1 MVNNLSSSLK
11 KMSMNFGKIYAGQ
24 KPAFISR
31 ASGRVEIIGGHTDY
45 NEGFVIAAAIDS
57 STFVAAAPRTDN
69 IICLYSEWAKQKHEF
84 ELPAFAGTSLPLRK
98 QGPALEPSQDCQW
111 ANYGRGVA
119 AYLCQ
124 ELSPATCG
132 QGLPPAQVRGL
143 KGANLYIASY
153 VPVGAGLSSS
163 AALEVSLAKAMIH
176 VSKPDWQIQPKR
188 LAQICQKAEN
198 VYAKSPC
205 GILDQI
211 TAVTATKD
219 HVILL
224 DCRDVSVMLLPFDS
238 NACSIMIFN
247 SMVKHEIGGG
257 EYGKRRRQCEQACA
271 VIAQKY
277 PQVKALRDADQAML
291 DSVKN
296 QLDNVQFLRASHVIG
311 ENARVLAAA
320 EALKQNDI
328 EKLGRLMNESHY
340 SARDLYQISCE
351 QTDFLAEQI
360 WQSDGA
366 YGARLCGGGFGG
378 SVVALVQP
386 DAAAKIT
393 KKVRKA
399 YKDRFNLDCDVY
411 LAKPWQG
418 TEIIDPA

>member
-1 MVNNLSSSLK
+1 VRK
-11 KMSMNFGKIYAGQ
+11 KMSMNFGKIYPGQ

-31 ASGRVEIIGGHTDY
+31 ASGRVELIGGHTDY

-57 STFVAAAPRTDN
+57 SAFVSASPRDDN
-69 IICLYSEWAKQKHEF
+69 IICLYSEWAKQKHQ
-84 ELPAFAGTSLPLRK
+84 FAPSSG
-98 QGPALEPSQDCQW
+98 LEPSQNCQW

-124 ELSPATCG
+124 E
-132 QGLPPAQVRGL
+132 GLHI
-143 KGANLYIASY
+143 KGANLYIESS

-176 VSKPDWQIQPKR
+176 ISKPDWQIQPKR

-224 DCRDVSVMLLPFDS
+224 DCRDVSVRLLPFDS

-257 EYGKRRRQCEQACA
+257 EYGKRRRQCEEACA
-271 VIAQKY
+271 VIAKKY
-277 PQVKALRDADQAML
+277 RKVKALRDADQAML
-291 DSVKN
+291 NSVKN

-328 EKLGRLMNESHY
+328 ETLGRLMNESHY

-378 SVVALVQP
+378 SVVALVMP

-393 KKVRKA
+393 KNVRKA
-399 YKDRFNLDCDVY
+399 YKDKFNLDSDVY

-418 TEIIDPA
+418 TEIIDLA

>member
-1 MVNNLSSSLK
+1 MANSRSSLVK
-11 KMSMNFGKIYAGQ
+11 KTSTNFVKIYAGQ
-24 KPAFISR
+24 KPAFVSR
-31 ASGRVEIIGGHTDY
+31 ASGRVELIGGHTDY

-57 STFVAAAPRTDN
+57 SCYVAAAKRKDN
-69 IICLYSEWAKQKHEF
+69 VICLYSEWAKQRHEF
-84 ELPAFAGTSLPLRK
+84 TPSAE
-98 QGPALEPSQDCQW
+98 LEPVQDCQW

-119 AYLCQ
+119 AYLWQ
-124 ELSPATCG
+124 E
-132 QGLPPAQVRGL
+132 GLHV
-143 KGANLYIASY
+143 KGANLYIASD

-176 VSKPDWQIQPKR
+176 ASEPNWQIEPKR
-188 LAQICQKAEN
+188 LAEICQKAEN

-211 TAVTATKD
+211 TAITAARD

-224 DCRDVSVMLLPFDS
+224 DCRDVSVRLLPFDS
-238 NACSIMIFN
+238 NASAIIIFN

-257 EYGKRRRQCEQACA
+257 EYGKRRRQCEEARA
-271 VIAQKY
+271 VIAKKY
-277 PQVKALRDADQAML
+277 PQVKALRDADKAML

-296 QLDNVQFLRASHVIG
+296 RLDNVQFLRASHVIG

-320 EALKQNDI
+320 EALKQNDT
-328 EKLGRLMNESHY
+328 EQLGRLMNESHY

-360 WQSDGA
+360 CKWHGLPARGSTARMAVPRA

-378 SVVALVQP
+378 SVVALVKP
-386 DAAAKIT
+386 DAAAKIS

-399 YKDRFNLDCDVY
+399 YKERFNLDSDVY
-411 LAKPWQG
+411 VVRPWQG

>member
-1 MVNNLSSSLK
+1 MVNNPSCLTE
-11 KMSMNFGKIYAGQ
+11 KMSMNFGKIYPGQ

-31 ASGRVEIIGGHTDY
+31 ASGRVELIGGHTDY

-57 STFVAAAPRTDN
+57 SAFVAAAKRNDN
-69 IICLYSEWAKQKHEF
+69 IICLYSEWTRQKHEF
-84 ELPAFAGTSLPLRK
+84 EPSPTLQPA
-98 QGPALEPSQDCQW
+98 QDCQW

-119 AYLCQ
+119 VYLCQ
-124 ELSPATCG
+124 E
-132 QGLPPAQVRGL
+132 GLDV
-143 KGANLYIASY
+143 KGANLYIASD

-163 AALEVSLAKAMIH
+163 AALEVSLAKATIQI
-176 VSKPDWQIQPKR
+176 SQPDWQIQPKR

-198 VYAKSPC
+198 VYANSPC

-211 TAVTATKD
+211 TAITATKD

-224 DCRDVSVMLLPFDS
+224 DCRDVSIRLLPFDS

-271 VIAQKY
+271 VIAKKY
-277 PQVKALRDADQAML
+277 PQVKTLRDADPAML

-296 QLDNVQFLRASHVIG
+296 RLDNVQFLRASHVIG
-311 ENARVLAAA
+311 ENARVSAAA
-320 EALKQNDI
+320 EALKQNNI
-328 EKLGRLMNESHY
+328 EEVGRLMDKSHS

-360 WQSDGA
+360 RQSDGA

-386 DAAAKIT
+386 DAAAKIS
-393 KKVRKA
+393 KKVRRT

-418 TEIIDPA
+418 TEIIEVSWT

>member
-1 MVNNLSSSLK
+1 
-11 KMSMNFGKIYAGQ
+11 MSMNFGKIYPGQ

-31 ASGRVEIIGGHTDY
+31 ASGRVELIGGHTDY

-57 STFVAAAPRTDN
+57 SAFVSASPRDDN

-84 ELPAFAGTSLPLRK
+84 APSSG
-98 QGPALEPSQDCQW
+98 LEPSQNCQW

-124 ELSPATCG
+124 E
-132 QGLPPAQVRGL
+132 GLHI
-143 KGANLYIASY
+143 KGANLYIESS

-163 AALEVSLAKAMIH
+163 AALEVSLANAMIH
-176 VSKPDWQIQPKR
+176 TSKPDWQIQPKR

-211 TAVTATKD
+211 TAVAAIKD

-224 DCRDVSVMLLPFDS
+224 DCRDVSVRLLPFDS

-257 EYGKRRRQCEQACA
+257 EYGKRRWQCEEACA
-271 VIAQKY
+271 VIAKKY
-277 PQVKALRDADQAML
+277 RKVKALRDADEVML
-291 DSVKN
+291 NSVKN

-351 QTDFLAEQI
+351 QTDFLAEQL
-360 WQSDGA
+360 WKSDGA

-378 SVVALVQP
+378 SVVALVRP

-393 KKVRKA
+393 KNVRKA
-399 YKDRFNLDCDVY
+399 YKDRFNLNSDVY

-418 TEIIDPA
+418 TEIIDLA

>member
-1 MVNNLSSSLK
+1 M
-11 KMSMNFGKIYAGQ
+11 
-24 KPAFISR
+24 
-31 ASGRVEIIGGHTDY
+31 
-45 NEGFVIAAAIDS
+45 
-57 STFVAAAPRTDN
+57 
-69 IICLYSEWAKQKHEF
+69 
-84 ELPAFAGTSLPLRK
+84 
-98 QGPALEPSQDCQW
+98 
-111 ANYGRGVA
+111 
-119 AYLCQ
+119 
-124 ELSPATCG
+124 
-132 QGLPPAQVRGL
+132 
-143 KGANLYIASY
+143 NLYIASD

-176 VSKPDWQIQPKR
+176 SSGPDWQIEPKR

-198 VYAKSPC
+198 VYANSPC

-211 TAVTATKD
+211 TAITAEKD

-224 DCRDVSVMLLPFDS
+224 DCRDVSVKLLPFDS

-271 VIAQKY
+271 VIAKKY
-277 PQVKALRDADQAML
+277 LQVRALRDADQAML
-291 DSVKN
+291 DSVKDR
-296 QLDNVQFLRASHVIG
+296 LDGVQYLRASHVIG

-320 EALKQNDI
+320 EALKHKTI

-360 WQSDGA
+360 WQSDSA

-378 SVVALVQP
+378 SVVALVRP
-386 DAAAKIT
+386 DAAAEIN
-393 KKVRKA
+393 KKVKKA
-399 YKDRFNLDCDVY
+399 YKDRFDIDCDVY

-418 TEIIDPA
+418 TEIIEVNRT

>member
-1 MVNNLSSSLK
+1 MVDNRSSLPK

-24 KPAFISR
+24 KPAFVSR
-31 ASGRVEIIGGHTDY
+31 ASGRVELIGGHTDY

-57 STFVAAAPRTDN
+57 SACVAAAKRNDN
-69 IICLYSEWAKQKHEF
+69 IICLYSEWARQKHEF

-98 QGPALEPSQDCQW
+98 QGPAPEPSQDCQW

-119 AYLCQ
+119 AYLCR
-124 ELSPATCG
+124 E
-132 QGLPPAQVRGL
+132 GLDV
-143 KGANLYIASY
+143 KGANLYIASD

-176 VSKPDWQIQPKR
+176 LSKPDWQIQPKR

-224 DCRDVSVMLLPFDS
+224 DCRDVSVRLLPFDS

-257 EYGKRRRQCEQACA
+257 EYGKRRRQCEEACA
-271 VIAQKY
+271 VIAEKY
-277 PQVKALRDADQAML
+277 PQVRALRDADQAML

-296 QLDNVQFLRASHVIG
+296 QLDNVQFLRAGHVIG

-328 EKLGRLMNESHY
+328 EKLGRLMNESHC

-386 DAAAKIT
+386 DAAAKIS
-393 KKVRKA
+393 KNVRKA
-399 YKDRFNLDCDVY
+399 YKDRFDLDCDVY

-418 TEIIDPA
+418 TEIIEPA

>member
-1 MVNNLSSSLK
+1 MADNRSSLPK

-24 KPAFISR
+24 KPAFVSR
-31 ASGRVEIIGGHTDY
+31 ASGRVELIGGHTDY

-57 STFVAAAPRTDN
+57 SAFVAAAKRDDN
-69 IICLYSEWAKQKHEF
+69 IICLYSEWARQRHEF
-84 ELPAFAGTSLPLRK
+84 EPS
-98 QGPALEPSQDCQW
+98 PALEPSQDCQW

-124 ELSPATCG
+124 E
-132 QGLPPAQVRGL
+132 GLHV
-143 KGANLYIASY
+143 KGANLYIASD

-176 VSKPDWQIQPKR
+176 LSSPDWQIQPKR

-224 DCRDVSVMLLPFDS
+224 DCRDVSVRLLPFDS

-257 EYGKRRRQCEQACA
+257 EYGKRRRQCEEACA
-271 VIAQKY
+271 VIAKKY
-277 PQVKALRDADQAML
+277 RKVKALRDADEVML
-291 DSVKN
+291 NSVKN

-351 QTDFLAEQI
+351 QTDFLAEQL
-360 WQSDGA
+360 WKSDGA

-378 SVVALVQP
+378 SVVALVRP

-393 KKVRKA
+393 KNVRKA
-399 YKDRFNLDCDVY
+399 YKDRFNLNSDVY

-418 TEIIDPA
+418 TEIIDLA

>member
-1 MVNNLSSSLK
+1 MVDNRSSLPK
-11 KMSMNFGKIYAGQ
+11 KMSLNFGKIYAGQ
-24 KPAFISR
+24 KPAFVSR
-31 ASGRVEIIGGHTDY
+31 ASGRVELIGGHTDY

-57 STFVAAAPRTDN
+57 SAFVAAAERNDN
-69 IICLYSEWAKQKHEF
+69 IICLYSEWARQKHEF
-84 ELPAFAGTSLPLRK
+84 EL
-98 QGPALEPSQDCQW
+98 PALEPSQDCQW

-124 ELSPATCG
+124 E
-132 QGLPPAQVRGL
+132 GLHV
-143 KGANLYIASY
+143 KGANLYIASD

-176 VSKPDWQIQPKR
+176 LSKPDWQIQPKR

-198 VYAKSPC
+198 IYAKSPC

-224 DCRDVSVMLLPFDS
+224 DCRDVSVRLLPFDS

-257 EYGKRRRQCEQACA
+257 EYGKRRRQCEEACA
-271 VIAQKY
+271 VIAKKY
-277 PQVKALRDADQAML
+277 SQVRALRDADQAML

-296 QLDNVQFLRASHVIG
+296 QLDNVQFFRAGHVIG

-328 EKLGRLMNESHY
+328 EKLGRLMNESHC

-386 DAAAKIT
+386 DAAAKIS

-399 YKDRFNLDCDVY
+399 YKDRFNLNSDVY

-418 TEIIDPA
+418 TEIIEPA

>member
-1 MVNNLSSSLK
+1 MVSNSSSLLK
-11 KMSMNFGKIYAGQ
+11 KMSMNFGKIYPGQ

-31 ASGRVEIIGGHTDY
+31 ASGRVELIGGHTDY

-57 STFVAAAPRTDN
+57 SVFVAASLRDDN
-69 IICLYSEWAKQKHEF
+69 IICLYSEWAEQKHQF
-84 ELPAFAGTSLPLRK
+84 ALPAFAGTSLPLRK
-98 QGPALEPSQDCQW
+98 QGSGLEPSQDCQW

-124 ELSPATCG
+124 E
-132 QGLPPAQVRGL
+132 GLHV
-143 KGANLYIASY
+143 KGANLYVASN

-163 AALEVSLAKAMIH
+163 AALEVSLAKAMIYI
-176 VSKPDWQIQPKR
+176 SKPDWQIQPKR

-198 VYAKSPC
+198 VFAKSPC

-211 TAVTATKD
+211 TAVMATKD

-224 DCRDVSVMLLPFDS
+224 DCRDVSVRLLPFNS
-238 NACSIMIFN
+238 STCSIMIFN
-247 SMVKHEIGGG
+247 SMVKHEIGSG
-257 EYGKRRRQCEQACA
+257 EYGKRRRQCEEACA
-271 VIAQKY
+271 VIAKKY
-277 PQVKALRDADQAML
+277 PEVRALRDADQAML
-291 DSVKN
+291 DSAKN
-296 QLDNVQFLRASHVIG
+296 QLGNIQFLRASHVIG

-320 EALKQNDI
+320 EAVKKDDI
-328 EKLGRLMNESHY
+328 RKLGQLMNESHY

-378 SVVALVQP
+378 SVVALVRP
-386 DAAAKIT
+386 DAAAKTT

-399 YKDRFNLDCDVY
+399 YKERFNLDSDVY
-411 LAKPWQG
+411 MIKPWQG
-418 TEIIDPA
+418 TEIVDPA